1 MHLSKL
7 QGSAARILST
17 SSLESKEKRIRWSPM
32 NFIRKPFLVR
42 QRGLKVFAMASRF
55 IGLFV
60 RNLAMMENV
69 VVAWSDFKDSPVPSF
84 SDSERDFQ

>member
-1 MHLSKL
+1 
-7 QGSAARILST
+7 
-17 SSLESKEKRIRWSPM
+17 M

-55 IGLFV
+55 MGLFV

-69 VVAWSDFKDSPVPSF
+69 FVAWSDFRDRPFPSF
-84 SDSERDFQ
+84 SDSERDFQRLDKSSIAELEG